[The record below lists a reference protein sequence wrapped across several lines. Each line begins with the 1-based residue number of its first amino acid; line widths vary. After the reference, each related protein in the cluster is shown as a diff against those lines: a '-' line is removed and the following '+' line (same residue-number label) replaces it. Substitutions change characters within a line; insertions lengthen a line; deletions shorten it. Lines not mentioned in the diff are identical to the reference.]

1 MKTNVYEAIVTGF
14 CACQQCCGPM
24 ASGLTSANTVP
35 RPAHT
40 IAAPRNVPLGSG
52 VVVAGL
58 HYRVEDRT
66 ARRYDGRFDIYF
78 RTHKEAREFGIRK
91 LTVTIITK

>member
-1 MKTNVYEAIVTGF
+1 MTTNTYEAIVTAY
-14 CACQQCCGPM
+14 CACMLCTPGR
-24 ASGLTSANTVP
+24 GVTSAGTVP

-52 VVVAGL
+52 IVVAGL